1 MKVFITTCMLM
12 LCCWHAVASNRG
24 VTLNEAVNQVKS
36 EGRVLSAK
44 TINGHHEIKVLT
56 PGGTVKTIN
65 KQAAA
70 VVNPPRP
77 EFYNRGGRSMRD
89 RKQNPVIPNRFSSKN
104 QTRDNS
110 RHINKRQMDAQSR
123 KSRNRA
129 KSSTNNKDKDK

>member
-1 MKVFITTCMLM
+1 MKVLLTTGLLM
-12 LCCWHAVASNRG
+12 LCCWHAAASDRG

-65 KQAAA
+65 KPAAA
-70 VVNPPRP
+70 VVQPPRP

-89 RKQNPVIPNRFSSKN
+89 RKQNPVIPNRFTSSN

-110 RHINKRQMDAQSR
+110 RQINKRQMDAQSK
-123 KSRNRA
+123 KSRSRS
-129 KSSTNNKDKDK
+129 KSSNNKDKDK